1 MRRANQSWYI
11 PGKNAVEKQHL
22 HEHNS
27 LQTLQRL
34 ALDNRYAEFEAV
46 LLMTFPLDLGKQQAI
61 RKLCR
66 VVRKNA

>member
-1 MRRANQSWYI
+1 MSRADQSWYI

-27 LQTLQRL
+27 LQALQRL
-34 ALDNRYAEFEAV
+34 ALDKRYTEFEA
-46 LLMTFPLDLGKQQAI
+46 LLLTAFPLDLGKQQDI
-61 RKLCR
+61 RELCR